1 MTIDNVTRDFTLSR
15 LRMIGSTGADNLD
28 GLSAEG
34 LLMYLETRMRDLD
47 GQVNGVF
54 SKMQDVEKLRK
65 HLMELQNELNCL
77 NDDTGE
83 DDVLPASGS
92 QKGFEARI
100 NQVIDNIQSLDPQL
114 ADRLRRML
122 GEEGQILYVQD
133 GKYLTREVVNSRELI
148 NGVSKQLESGAQMDM
163 IRLQSVMSARGTFIQ
178 MTSNLI
184 AGFNEPMKTVVGN
197 IR

>member
-15 LRMIGSTGADNLD
+15 LHMIGSTGADNLD

-83 DDVLPASGS
+83 DDVLTASGS